1 MVRAGAGKKI
11 SKKMSKKQKQAKA
24 KLAAS
29 ESDLFAFMA
38 SACSVNDWIVDSGAS
53 SRCQSEVFRVVM

>member
-11 SKKMSKKQKQAKA
+11 SKKVSKKQAKA